1 MHTVRNRLDGGFRR
15 LDKGSVGKALIQKR
29 ERKIYLLSDTTKS
42 TARAM
47 VNENSIT
54 KLGNK
59 KMRRLFLIGALCG
72 VMITAAFT
80 YLFAIPANS
89 DHWRMEIY
97 QRGGGAYTMD
107 MKSGRTGW
115 KW

>member
-1 MHTVRNRLDGGFRR
+1 
-15 LDKGSVGKALIQKR
+15 
-29 ERKIYLLSDTTKS
+29 
-42 TARAM
+42 M

-54 KLGNK
+54 KLRNK

-80 YLFAIPANS
+80 YGFAIPANS
-89 DHWRMEIY
+89 DHWRLEIY

-107 MKSGRTGW
+107 KNGHTGW
-115 KW
+115 KWLIEPIPDTLLAKPATVPSLPAKVRTEKL

>member
-1 MHTVRNRLDGGFRR
+1 
-15 LDKGSVGKALIQKR
+15 
-29 ERKIYLLSDTTKS
+29 
-42 TARAM
+42 M

-54 KLGNK
+54 KLRNK

-115 KW
+115 KWLAEPIPDTPRSKPAVVPSSQTNVRTEQL